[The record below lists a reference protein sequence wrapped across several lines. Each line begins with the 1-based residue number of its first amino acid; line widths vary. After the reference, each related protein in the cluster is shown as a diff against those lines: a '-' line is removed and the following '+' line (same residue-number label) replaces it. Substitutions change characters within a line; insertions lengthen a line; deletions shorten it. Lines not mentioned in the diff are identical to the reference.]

1 MQTLAARYS
10 ILKDA
15 AFVRGAL
22 LSVAALVG
30 SIWLSIVAGQFSTA
44 HASNSVGD
52 LILSNTPALDLNVLF
67 MAATLLFGTFV
78 VVVAFIDPRRLPF
91 MCFSL
96 AIFFTIRSG
105 FVTLTH
111 IAPFP
116 APASD
121 DFGTTITQYFFGA
134 DLFFSGHTGS
144 PFLMALLF
152 WRETV
157 LRAVFLAWSVFFAAV
172 VLLGHLHYSID
183 VASAYFITY
192 AIYALCVEA
201 LPRSRELFRSAS
213 AYAV

>member
-1 MQTLAARYS
+1 MRTLAARYAVV
-10 ILKDA
+10 KDA
-15 AFVRGAL
+15 TYARAAL
-22 LSVAALVG
+22 LSVAALVA

-67 MAATLLFGTFV
+67 VVATILFGSFV
-78 VVVAFIDPRRLPF
+78 TLVALASPRRLPF
-91 MCFSL
+91 MFFSL

-116 APASD
+116 APPSD

-152 WRETV
+152 WQEKP
-157 LRAVFLAWSVFFAAV
+157 LRAVFLAWSVFFAVV

-192 AIYALCVEA
+192 TIYALCIQA
-201 LPRSRELFRSAS
+201 LPRSAELFRAASSA
-213 AYAV
+213 V

>member
-1 MQTLAARYS
+1 MGNLAARYA
-10 ILKDA
+10 IVKDA
-15 AFVRGAL
+15 AFRRAAFASL
-22 LSVAALVG
+22 AALIG
-30 SIWLSIVAGQFSTA
+30 SIWLSIVAGQFSTT

-52 LILSNTPALDLNVLF
+52 LILSNTPVLDLDILF
-67 MAATLLFGTFV
+67 VAATLLFGLFV
-78 VVVAFIDPRRLPF
+78 ALVALREPRRLPYMF
-91 MCFSL
+91 FSL

-121 DFGTTITQYFFGA
+121 DFGTTIQQYFFGA

-144 PFLMALLF
+144 PYLLALIF
-152 WRETV
+152 WEEKL
-157 LRAVFLAWSVFFAAV
+157 LRYVFLAWSVFFAAV

-192 AIYALCVEA
+192 SIHALCA
-201 LPRSRELFRSAS
+201 HTLPRYRALFRGAPVP
-213 AYAV
+213 AV